1 MFIYEFNK
9 YFYLFYFNVY
19 LIYSLMYSLEVYL
32 LVIFYILIIFN
43 LKNLKIKLFLN
54 LVKFQINI
62 FSIQI
67 HFIFYLIH
75 KLMSHNLHIN
85 YVDIIKLI
93 NLMVVVNILYIFS
106 FDSSLRTV
114 LFKYQILF

>member
-1 MFIYEFNK
+1 MLIYEFNK
-9 YFYLFYFNVY
+9 YFYLFFHSFY
-19 LIYSLMYSLEVYL
+19 LMYTLMYFLEVYL
-32 LVIFYILIIFN
+32 LVYILIISK
-43 LKNLKIKLFLN
+43 LKNLKIKLFLD

-75 KLMSHNLHIN
+75 KLMWHNLHIN

-106 FDSSLRTV
+106 FGSSLRTV
-114 LFKYQILF
+114 LFKY